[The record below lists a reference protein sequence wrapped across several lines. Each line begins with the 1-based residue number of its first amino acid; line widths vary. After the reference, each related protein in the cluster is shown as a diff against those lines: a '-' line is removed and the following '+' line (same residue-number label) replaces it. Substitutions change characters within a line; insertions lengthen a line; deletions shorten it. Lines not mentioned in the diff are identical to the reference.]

1 GGCGQPCAAG
11 GRRRRR
17 GCLRRRQRAP
27 SESVRRATLALH
39 LVGLRGA
46 VPLTRR
52 RQRQPNPESQW
63 RREEEEQ
70 EESVLAARPAL
81 IFCRVV
87 DALQSALKSGGGGNA
102 AAAVAA
108 AAGGGQGT
116 LEVFLSGGDD
126 LLLAASSA
134 AHEAIKPL
142 SKNGGVVA
150 ILAAMGLKEDFASAV
165 VGGEREA
172 GAMGEREK
180 AEACRARVLNLL
192 CEGEVFALAGSRS

>member
-1 GGCGQPCAAG
+1 MEDEGEDEEEEEE
-11 GRRRRR
+11 R
-17 GCLRRRQRAP
+17 
-27 SESVRRATLALH
+27 E
-39 LVGLRGA
+39 
-46 VPLTRR
+46 
-52 RQRQPNPESQW
+52 

-87 DALQSALKSGGGGNA
+87 DALQSALKSGGGGSA

-126 LLLAASSA
+126 FLLAASSA
-134 AHEAIKPL
+134 AHEAYESAIKPL

-150 ILAAMGLKEDFASAV
+150 ILAAMGVKEDFASAV
-165 VGGEREA
+165 VSGDGEQ
-172 GAMGEREK
+172 GAIGEREK
-180 AEACRARVLNLL
+180 AAACRTRVLNLL
-192 CEGEVFALAGSRS
+192 CEGEIFAVAGSRP